1 MKPKFYIFSVNDRNT
16 TANYF
21 VRALKKMKFD
31 VVYLTKN
38 FDTRKLQVNDIFFFI
53 DPVKDFP
60 FFLENAKC
68 QTIAYLIDVHL
79 QLKTRLLF
87 SNFFDH
93 IFVAQKEYVNI
104 FKNNRNLDKKKSVHW
119 LPLACDPQ
127 IHFKKGLRRQFEV
140 AFVGQIN
147 KLISKTRYK
156 MIREVL
162 PRFYTNDYNKF
173 YRNVD
178 MGFTYS
184 KSKIVFN
191 HSINNDLNMRFFEA
205 LCSGALLLTDK
216 ITNGAQELFA
226 EKFHYVSY
234 RSKKDAIAKIN
245 YYLKNEKKRKLI
257 ALRGQ
262 KLAIKHHTYLHRT
275 KKILDVVYKNK
286 TIKNIAP
293 VKCLNQIDLSYR
305 YANIFFLLLKPYRI
319 LQTIKIYGF
328 SVKVFFYFFL
338 SIIKHINTIVPITP
352 NSLRVKIYSYF
363 KF

>member
-1 MKPKFYIFSVNDRNT
+1 MIII
-16 TANYF
+16 
-21 VRALKKMKFD
+21 
-31 VVYLTKN
+31 N
-38 FDTRKLQVNDIFFFI
+38 FIEI
-53 DPVKDFP
+53 
-60 FFLENAKC
+60 
-68 QTIAYLIDVHL
+68 LIWG
-79 QLKTRLLF
+79 LL
-87 SNFFDH
+87 
-93 IFVAQKEYVNI
+93 I
-104 FKNNRNLDKKKSVHW
+104 
-119 LPLACDPQ
+119 
-127 IHFKKGLRRQFEV
+127 
-140 AFVGQIN
+140 
-147 KLISKTRYK
+147 
-156 MIREVL
+156 
-162 PRFYTNDYNKF
+162 
-173 YRNVD
+173 
-178 MGFTYS
+178 

-205 LCSGALLLTDK
+205 LCSGGLLLTDK
-216 ITNGAQELFA
+216 ITNGVQELFA
-226 EKFHYVSY
+226 EKFHYVNY

-262 KLAIKHHTYLHRT
+262 KSAIKHHTYWHRT
-275 KKILDVVYKNK
+275 KKILDIVYKNK

-305 YANIFFLLLKPYRI
+305 YANIFFLLRKPYRI